1 MKIDFQ
7 YAWSQLINNWHLF
20 WYGIKMTI
28 AFAVVGTLAGLII
41 GLIIGAIRCVPLDP
55 LDKPVTRLF
64 KRLGRF
70 ITGFY
75 VWVFRGITLQLVW

>member
-7 YAWSQLINNWHLF
+7 YAWSQLINNWPLF

-41 GLIIGAIRCVPLDP
+41 GLIIGAIRCVPLDH
-55 LDKPVTRLF
+55 
-64 KRLGRF
+64 
-70 ITGFY
+70 
-75 VWVFRGITLQLVW
+75 

>member
-7 YAWSQLINNWHLF
+7 YAWSQLINNWPLF

-41 GLIIGAIRCVPLDP
+41 QAFMYGYSVEHL
-55 LDKPVTRLF
+55 
-64 KRLGRF
+64 
-70 ITGFY
+70 
-75 VWVFRGITLQLVW
+75 